1 MSVLRACY
9 DPKCTAPAVREVQ
22 VPGPRVP
29 ERRWFCDGH
38 ALAAERAPVEERP
51 VVVVPLDTPARIP
64 ARTMVLAALAG
75 GPASAVEVRGRLTR
89 PLDPR
94 QVGTVLRQLVQS
106 GEAVEHR
113 GRFALARHAERLAVS
128 RPAVPSRGVPMSPPT
143 SKSWTPSPSSVAGR
157 VLARVGSHPWSDSR
171 QIAAGLTGAT
181 KGGVTGA
188 LATLTKRGLVARV
201 GSPTTLAGGGYR
213 YALPGTPEP
222 VADTDTDADVDYDKA
237 PAGPIPGDAVLPAS
251 TGPEPISNGDAD
263 TDADTDPLTDSE
275 LHELAIGE
283 IPDAPDRNGAECPEH
298 ALRSAIVAAVDH
310 PEAATWDDARLLA
323 ALAVVTQD
331 AETARTA
338 LSDELTELL
347 GAYGAGGAAPVLD
360 LVESALVELR
370 RLRKRFAD
378 EHGDR
383 AAGEALR
390 AIGGTVRELERLR
403 SQESPSVWSRRV
415 VVREVGG
422 GHGSRRVGATI
433 ELEDRPLFIAL
444 DEAAARLLAPH
455 LFRDVL
461 LTVSLLEEPVPDFIP
476 GDPERDISF

>member
-1 MSVLRACY
+1 MNACY
-9 DPKCTAPAVREVQ
+9 DPKCTAPAAREVL

-38 ALAAERAPVEERP
+38 ALAAERIPVEERP
-51 VVVVPLDTPARIP
+51 VVVVPLDTPARTP
-64 ARTMVLAALAG
+64 ARTMVLAALAD
-75 GPASAVEVRGRLTR
+75 GPAAAVEVRGRLTR

-128 RPAVPSRGVPMSPPT
+128 RPAVPSPGVPMSPPT
-143 SKSWTPSPSSVAGR
+143 SKSWTPSPSSLAGR

-171 QIAAGLTGAT
+171 QIAGALTGAT

-222 VADTDTDADVDYDKA
+222 VADTDTDAD
-237 PAGPIPGDAVLPAS
+237 
-251 TGPEPISNGDAD
+251 
-263 TDADTDPLTDSE
+263 TDPLTDSE
-275 LHELAIGE
+275 LHELAIRE
-283 IPDAPDRNGAECPEH
+283 IPDAPDPDGAECPEH
-298 ALRSAIVAAVDH
+298 ALRSAIVAAVNH
-310 PEAATWDDARLLA
+310 PDATSWDDARLLA

-378 EHGDR
+378 EQGDR

-403 SQESPSVWSRRV
+403 SQESPSIWSRRV

-433 ELEDRPLFIAL
+433 EFEDRPLFIAL

-461 LTVSLLEEPVPDFIP
+461 LTVSLLEEPVPDFVP
-476 GDPERDISF
+476 GDPEHDISF